1 MLERRQ
7 EMSEWIVTTIQQIFD
22 NFILGLIYLVGF
34 FGIILV
40 VGIIADELERRK
52 H

>member
-1 MLERRQ
+1 MP
-7 EMSEWIVTTIQQIFD
+7 EWVVTNIQILFD

-34 FGIILV
+34 FGVILV
-40 VGIIADELERRK
+40 IGIIADEIERRK